1 MKHTKKS
8 YTKIAFTLS
17 ICLLIMWAF
26 LGTGT
31 TIAWFTDTTPVEKNT
46 FLIGEL
52 NMVVSHKLENGTYEE
67 IDRETKVFDDEAL
80 YEPGYVQV
88 VYLKVENKGNVP
100 FEYKF
105 SVDVNDVTTATS
117 VLGNEI
123 FLPNYLK
130 FGVIFGASEADLDRE
145 VAKMRATEE
154 FPEYTGSYPL
164 NTYSQKDDTVV
175 GLGEERYIAVIVRMP
190 EEVGNVANYR
200 GNDIP
205 TVMLGLNV
213 MASQEGTLQ

>member
-1 MKHTKKS
+1 MKYTRKS

-17 ICLLIMWAF
+17 VCLLVMWAF
-26 LGTGT
+26 FGTGT

-52 NMVVSHKLENGTYEE
+52 NMVVSHKLADGTYEE
-67 IDRETKVFDDEAL
+67 IETDTKVFDDEAL
-80 YEPGYVQV
+80 YEPGYIQV

-130 FGVIFGASEADLDRE
+130 FGVIFGASEAQLDRA
-145 VAKMRATEE
+145 VAKAMATGD
-154 FPEYTGSYPL
+154 FPEYTGDYPL
-164 NTYSQKDDTVV
+164 NTYSQKDDSVV
-175 GLGEERYIAVIVRMP
+175 ELGGERYIAVIVRMP
-190 EEVGNVANYR
+190 EEITNVANYR
-200 GNDIP
+200 GNDVP
-205 TVMLGLNV
+205 TVKLGLNV

>member
-1 MKHTKKS
+1 MKHNRKS

-17 ICLLIMWAF
+17 VCLLIMWAF
-26 LGTGT
+26 FGTGT

-52 NMVVSHKLENGTYEE
+52 NMVVSHKLDDGSYEE
-67 IDRETKVFDDEAL
+67 IDTDTKVFDDEAL

-105 SVDVNDVTTATS
+105 SVDVNDVTIAKS
-117 VLGNEI
+117 VLGNDI

-130 FGVIFGASEADLDRE
+130 FGVIFGASEAQLDRE
-145 VAKMRATEE
+145 VAKVKATGD

-190 EEVGNVANYR
+190 EEVGNAANYR
-200 GNDIP
+200 GNDVP
-205 TVMLGLNV
+205 TVLLGLNV

>member
-1 MKHTKKS
+1 MKYTRKS

-17 ICLLIMWAF
+17 ICLLVMWAF
-26 LGTGT
+26 FGTGT

-52 NMVVSHKLENGTYEE
+52 NMVVSHKLADGTYEE
-67 IDRETKVFDDEAL
+67 IETDTKVFDDEAL

-88 VYLKVENKGNVP
+88 VYLKVQNKGNVP

-130 FGVIFGASEADLDRE
+130 FGVIFGASEAQLDRA
-145 VAKMRATEE
+145 VAKAMATGD
-154 FPEYTGSYPL
+154 FPEYTGDYPL

-175 GLGEERYIAVIVRMP
+175 ELGGERYIAVIVRMP
-190 EEVGNVANYR
+190 EEITNVANYR
-200 GNDIP
+200 GNDVP
-205 TVMLGLNV
+205 TVKLGLNV

>member
-1 MKHTKKS
+1 MKYTRKS

-17 ICLLIMWAF
+17 VCLLVMWAF
-26 LGTGT
+26 FGTGT

-52 NMVVSHKLENGTYEE
+52 NMVVSHKLADGTYEE
-67 IDRETKVFDDEAL
+67 IETDTKVFDDEAL
-80 YEPGYVQV
+80 YEPGYIQV

-130 FGVIFGASEADLDRE
+130 FGVIFGASEAQLDRA
-145 VAKMRATEE
+145 VAKAMATGD
-154 FPEYTGSYPL
+154 FPEYTGDYPL

-175 GLGEERYIAVIVRMP
+175 GLGGERYIAVIVRMP
-190 EEVGNVANYR
+190 EEITNVANYR
-200 GNDIP
+200 GNDVP
-205 TVMLGLNV
+205 TVKLGLNV

>member
-1 MKHTKKS
+1 MKYTRKS

-17 ICLLIMWAF
+17 VCLLVMWAF
-26 LGTGT
+26 FGTGT

-52 NMVVSHKLENGTYEE
+52 NMVVSHKLADGTYEE
-67 IDRETKVFDDEAL
+67 IESDTKVFDDEAL
-80 YEPGYVQV
+80 YEPGYIQV

-130 FGVIFGASEADLDRE
+130 FGVIFGASEAQLDRA
-145 VAKMRATEE
+145 VAKAMATGD
-154 FPEYTGSYPL
+154 FPEYTGDYPL
-164 NTYSQKDDTVV
+164 NTYSQKDDSVV
-175 GLGEERYIAVIVRMP
+175 GLGGERYIAVIVRMP
-190 EEVGNVANYR
+190 EEITNVANYR
-200 GNDIP
+200 GNDVP
-205 TVMLGLNV
+205 TVKLGLNV